1 MSERLEAFARR
12 VREVQKWKVLYGEKQ
27 RLLGKSLKNSTR
39 LMIELI
45 QLERRKPEDV
55 RLVRG
60 MPRLL
65 DALSCEKQILERLGA
80 SNATTRDQSG
90 FRDFLQRLSREQPPV
105 LKAQDWEAQFSNKQ
119 RLLLNSMKKTVRLV
133 RDIVA
138 LERRKPDDARVAVA
152 GFVGQDEEVKEQ
164 KFVLERLERFL
175 V

>member
-1 MSERLEAFARR
+1 VIVVPVDKIARCCKR
-12 VREVQKWKVLYGEKQ
+12 VTECAIAQKIDDLKVHVLYGEKQ

-65 DALSCEKQILERLGA
+65 DALSREKQILERLGA
-80 SNATTRDQSG
+80 SNATTRDHSG

-105 LKAQDWEAQFSNKQ
+105 LKAQDWDTQFSNKQ
-119 RLLLNSMKKTVRLV
+119 RQGWR
-133 RDIVA
+133 
-138 LERRKPDDARVAVA
+138 
-152 GFVGQDEEVKEQ
+152 
-164 KFVLERLERFL
+164 
-175 V
+175 